1 MHPLKAIQQANDEG
15 RPAYIVGPMVRYS
28 KLAFRTLC
36 RDYNADIVYTPMI
49 LAREFCRN
57 QNARLSDYS
66 TNTRDVPVIV
76 QFGANN
82 SIDLIRACHLIKPY
96 CSGIGLNC
104 GCPIKE
110 QVAEGIGAALM
121 TRPEL
126 VAQMVQDVKKEF
138 GKDFFVDVKMRIH
151 KNLDDTVAFAKMVE
165 AAGADIISVHGRLK
179 NQRSSTDPNYA
190 AIKLVKDSV
199 SVPVVANGNAFTI
212 EDVHRIHEITGAN
225 GVMAVRGA
233 LSNPAMFAG
242 FDKTPWHCIE
252 RFLDYVTVT
261 GLPFRLIQHHISEM
275 LDGVISRAEKK
286 DMNSCQTFVSLL
298 DWLDT
303 RFVVKRPSDDGFAT
317 SIEPPRKQQPV

>member
-1 MHPLKAIQQANDEG
+1 MHPLKSIEQANNEG

-28 KLAFRTLC
+28 KLAFRNVC

-57 QNARLSDYS
+57 QNARLSDYATTS
-66 TNTRDVPVIV
+66 KDVPVIV

-82 SIDLIRACHLIKPY
+82 SLDLIRACHLIKPY

-121 TRPEL
+121 TKPEL
-126 VAQMVQDVKKEF
+126 VAQMVHDVKAEF
-138 GKDFFVDVKMRIH
+138 GPDFFVDVKMRIH
-151 KNLDDTVAFAKMVE
+151 KDLNDTIAFAKMVE

-179 NQRSSTDPNYA
+179 NQRSSTEPNYQ
-190 AIKLVKDSV
+190 AIRMVKESV
-199 SVPVVANGNAFTI
+199 SVPVIANGNAFTLQ
-212 EDVHRIHEITGAN
+212 DVQHIAQETGVN

-233 LSNPAMFAG
+233 LANPAMFSG
-242 FDKTPWHCIE
+242 YEKTPWHCIE
-252 RFLDYVTVT
+252 RFLDHVTVT
-261 GLPFRLIQHHISEM
+261 GLPFRLIQHHLSEM

-286 DMNSCQTFVSLL
+286 DMNSCATFVALL
-298 DWLDT
+298 DWLDSKY
-303 RFVVKRPSDDGFAT
+303 VLKRPFDKGFAT
-317 SIEPPRKQQPV
+317 EVMPCPLPV